1 MNNICLV
8 TTTIRKYW
16 SYFLLIPCTSRS
28 TLSQNQ
34 ILNQSKFFKVFSNLI
49 INMNSQKKKKNLN
62 IKMEFTLEIFLIK
75 AHKFT

>member
-1 MNNICLV
+1 
-8 TTTIRKYW
+8 
-16 SYFLLIPCTSRS
+16 
-28 TLSQNQ
+28 LSQNQ

-62 IKMEFTLEIFLIK
+62 IKMEFTLEKNLIK